1 MSEIYCVFFL
11 WYIICSKYLTTNLP
25 ICTTKLPAKI
35 VFFFRTTKFFN
46 EKITIILF
54 FFRNTC
60 IYRFFVVPLQP
71 ILCRWQ
77 PGTHKNERTMSV
89 EIRPIHTKHELK
101 QFIQFA
107 NDLYADCPYYCP
119 PLFFD
124 EMNCFDAEKNPA
136 LEVCEYQLWM
146 AYREGK
152 PVGRVAGIIN
162 RRANEKWG
170 VKHVRFGWF
179 DFIDDMEVSK
189 ALLDTVAAW
198 GIERG
203 MDGLNGPVGF
213 TDFDHEGL
221 LLKGY
226 EYLAPMASLYN
237 HPYYVKHVEAYGLV
251 KEADW
256 LEFQV
261 YPPKACPER
270 LERIADIVKQ
280 RSHVR
285 VDKVKN
291 SRELVRK
298 YGIQYMDVIDTAY
311 QKLYNFQPMTD
322 QQKKYYMQMYFPILN
337 FDFVTLVVNE
347 ENEIVGVGLG
357 MPDIS
362 EALRKCGG
370 KLFPFGWYYL
380 IKALKAKK
388 MDAFNLLL
396 IAIRPDYQDK
406 GINAL
411 FFQDQI
417 PYFNQYEVKR
427 IETTSILE
435 TNTKNIA
442 NFTQFDHK
450 QHKRRRAYIKQI
462 GGENGQDI

>member
-1 MSEIYCVFFL
+1 
-11 WYIICSKYLTTNLP
+11 
-25 ICTTKLPAKI
+25 
-35 VFFFRTTKFFN
+35 
-46 EKITIILF
+46 
-54 FFRNTC
+54 
-60 IYRFFVVPLQP
+60 
-71 ILCRWQ
+71 
-77 PGTHKNERTMSV
+77 MSV
-89 EIRPIHTKHELK
+89 EIREINTRRGLEK
-101 QFIQFA
+101 FIGFA
-107 NDLYADCPYYCP
+107 NDLYKDCPYYCP

-124 EMNCFDAEKNPA
+124 EMNCFHPEKNPA

-146 AYREGK
+146 AFRDGK
-152 PVGRVAGIIN
+152 AVGRIAGIIN

-170 VKHVRFGWF
+170 YKHVRFGWF
-179 DFIDDMEVSK
+179 DFIDDLEVSK
-189 ALLDTVAAW
+189 TLLDTVVAW
-198 GIERG
+198 GKARG
-203 MDGLNGPVGF
+203 MNALNGPVGF

-221 LLKGY
+221 LLEGY

-237 HPYYVKHVEAYGLV
+237 YPYYVKHIEAYGLT

-256 LEFQV
+256 IEIQV

-298 YGIQYMDVIDTAY
+298 YGIQYMDVIDEAY

-322 QQKKYYMQMYFPILN
+322 AQKNYYKNMYFPILN

-347 ENEIVGVGLG
+347 KDEIVGVGLG

-362 EALRKCGG
+362 KALRKCGG
-370 KLFPFGWYYL
+370 KLFPFGWYHIL
-380 IKALKAKK
+380 KALKAKQ
-388 MDAFNLLL
+388 MDVFNLLL
-396 IAIRPDYQDK
+396 IAVRPDYQDK

-417 PYFNQYEVKR
+417 PYMSKYGIKVL
-427 IETTSILE
+427 ETTSILE

-450 QHKRRRAYIKQI
+450 QHKRRRAYIKPI
-462 GGENGQDI
+462 D